1 MKEEFVFRQAAP
13 QDADE
18 MYSLMETVYGELD
31 DKSIFV
37 CDSREHVKSM
47 LAGNGFGVVVL
58 NGSHEIIGCFLCK
71 YPGDSEDNLGK
82 DIILP
87 KSGLDSVVHAE
98 TAVVLPE
105 YRGNALQAKML
116 RLAEKLIDKKKYHYL
131 LATVSPDNP
140 ASFKTLET
148 NGFKHVVTME
158 KYGGFFRRIYCKKI

>member
-1 MKEEFVFRQAAP
+1 MKEEFVFRKAAL

-18 MYSLMETVYGELD
+18 IYSLMETVYGKLD

-37 CDSREHVKSM
+37 CTSRKHVKSM
-47 LAGNGFGVVVL
+47 LTRNGFGIVVL
-58 NGSHEIIGCFLCK
+58 NESSEIVGCFLCA
-71 YPGDSEDNLGK
+71 YPGNSEDNLGK
-82 DIILP
+82 DIMLP
-87 KSGLDSVVHAE
+87 QKDLDSVAHAE

-148 NGFKHVVTME
+148 NGFKHVVTKE